1 MMGALAALAAC
12 EESPAG
18 PRSAVQVTVMR
29 QADTI
34 RFSAPVS
41 VARCAGAPGVLVEAI
56 EGSSGVLVWLR
67 TTDST
72 RAGAYGVVGMRDT
85 ISRPA
90 AVVSVR
96 FLSESV
102 PYTVSLDSGTVEAED
117 SAGAV
122 RLRVQ
127 GSGLDVRGGT
137 RPGVD
142 AIFDA
147 LPTPSDSVTCAPG
160 R

>member
-1 MMGALAALAAC
+1 MIGVMAALAAC
-12 EESPAG
+12 AESPAA
-18 PRSAVQVTVMR
+18 PRSEVQVTVMR
-29 QADTI
+29 QTDTI
-34 RFSAPVS
+34 RFSAPVT
-41 VARCAGAPGVLVEAI
+41 VARCAGRPGVLVEAI
-56 EGSSGVLVWLR
+56 ESSSGVLVWLR
-67 TTDST
+67 TADST
-72 RAGAYGVVGMRDT
+72 MAGTYRVVGMRDT

-102 PYTVSLDSGTVEAED
+102 PYTVSLDSGTVATED
-117 SAGAV
+117 SAGAL

-147 LPTPSDSVTCAPG
+147 LQAPNDSVTCVPG
-160 R
+160 P